1 MHVLLVEDDP
11 LIGLNTA
18 EELRCAGHRVS
29 GPADNEAEAEA
40 LVQQEK
46 PDLALVDINLAGDQ
60 EGVRLARRLHNRF
73 GVRCLFV
80 TGEAGPARANSD
92 VAVGLLQKPYDP
104 ADLVTCV
111 RLLEGEEKSFA
122 PPNLEL
128 FGR

>member
-11 LIGLNTA
+11 LIGLNSA

-40 LVQQEK
+40 LVVEER
-46 PDLALVDINLAGDQ
+46 PDIALVDINLAGDQ
-60 EGVRLARRLHNRF
+60 EGVRLARKLHEQF

-104 ADLVTCV
+104 ADLVCSLE
-111 RLLEGEEKSFA
+111 LLDGEGRSYR
-122 PPNLEL
+122 PSNLEL